1 MKKKIIGLVAIL
13 GLSTTLMGCMKED
26 EEKKFENVSQQ
37 QQNVSNY
44 QTVIDGALYFIPHEW
59 KKNDLPQ
66 RYASFL
72 KDHPELRVVSV
83 QTDAREET
91 YNGFSGYFIF
101 TEKKGAN

>member
-1 MKKKIIGLVAIL
+1 MKKKIIGLVAVL
-13 GLSTTLMGCMKED
+13 GLSATLVGCMEEP
-26 EEKKFENVSQQ
+26 EEKKFDNVTQN

-44 QTVIDGALYFIPHEW
+44 QTVIDGSLYFIPHEW
-59 KKNDLPQ
+59 QKKDLPQ

-91 YNGFSGYFIF
+91 HNGFSGYFIF
-101 TEKKGAN
+101 TEKKGEN

>member
-1 MKKKIIGLVAIL
+1 MNKKIIGIIAMM
-13 GLSTTLMGCMKED
+13 GLSVSLMGCMKE
-26 EEKKFENVSQQ
+26 EGEKKFDNVTQQ
-37 QQNVSNY
+37 QQNVRNY
-44 QTVIDGALYFIPHEW
+44 QTVIDGSLYFIPHEW
-59 KKNDLPQ
+59 KKKDLPQ

-101 TEKKGAN
+101 TEKKGEN